1 MRSALQFLACV
12 LLIGSALAAPQK
24 PSPAS
29 ASLNALANDFMREF
43 FSFNPSLGTRAGFH
57 QYDSQME
64 DLSRDS
70 FQRAAASYRRLEKR
84 LVALST
90 KGLTPDELA
99 DREMMLAR
107 VRAASF
113 DIDENRWWESDPDR
127 YSATVSDSA
136 FVLISR
142 NFASP
147 EERLRALVARER
159 RIPQLFAA
167 AQANLKNPPRVL
179 TQIAIDQLP
188 GIIAFFQN
196 DVPAAFAA
204 VKDAKLQAEFKST
217 NQGVVQAMQ
226 QYLDFLQKDL
236 LARSNGDFRLGP
248 DRYAK
253 KLLYEEMVDIPL
265 PRLLEVGYANLR
277 RNQQEFA
284 RVAKLLDPAKTPQ
297 QILEDTQREHPT
309 PDRLLDAFRSRLTGL
324 REFIAQKKI
333 MTTPA
338 QTLPVLQETP
348 AFMRALTFASM
359 DTPGPFEERATEAYF
374 NVTLPEKDLTPQQL
388 EEYMQGFSYG
398 VITSTA
404 IHEAFPGHYEQYLW
418 NERVPSRIRRFL
430 SLDMSFVGAHF
441 SGTNVEGWAHYT
453 EQMML
458 DEGYGRTPGLPEEK
472 DKEFLKLRL
481 GQLQDALLRNAR
493 YVVAIE
499 LHTGK
504 MTVDEAIQ
512 FFQKEGYQP
521 KPSATKEARR
531 GTSDPTYL
539 MYTLGKLQILKLRED
554 YRKKMGAKFNV
565 LDFHDRLMQQG
576 VAPIK
581 LVRRSMLAEDSPA
594 L

>member
-1 MRSALQFLACV
+1 MRSALLFLACS

-24 PSPAS
+24 PSPDS

-107 VRAASF
+107 IRAASF

-167 AQANLKNPPRVL
+167 ARANLKNPPRVL

-196 DVPAAFAA
+196 DVPASFAT

-217 NQGVVQAMQ
+217 NQGVIQAMQ
-226 QYLDFLQKDL
+226 LYLDFLRKNL

-253 KLLYEEMVDIPL
+253 KLLYEEMVDVPL

-277 RNQQEFA
+277 RNQQEFE
-284 RVAKLLDPAKTPQ
+284 RVTKLLDPAKTPQ
-297 QILEDTQREHPT
+297 EILEDTQREHPT
-309 PDRLLDAFRSRLTGL
+309 PDKLLDAFRSRLTGL
-324 REFIAQKKI
+324 REFIAQQNI
-333 MTTPA
+333 MSTPA
-338 QTLPVLQETP
+338 QTLPVVQETP

-374 NVTLPEKDLTPQQL
+374 NVTLPEEDLTPQQL

-398 VITSTA
+398 VIASTA

-472 DKEFLKLRL
+472 DEEFLKLRL

-499 LHTGK
+499 MHTGK

-521 KPSATKEARR
+521 KPSATKEALR

-554 YRKKMGAKFNV
+554 FKKKMGAKFNL
-565 LDFHDRLMQQG
+565 LDFHYRLMQQG

-581 LVRRSMLAEDSPA
+581 LVRRSMLGEDSPA